1 MYKDKHGRDQVIH
14 KWLKLN
20 MPRYANHF
28 EHLLA
33 SQNNNPLLI
42 DIMFAAF
49 EAGIDL
55 AVLKGMKWTDE

>member
-1 MYKDKHGRDQVIH
+1 MYKDEHGRDKIIH

-20 MPRYANHF
+20 IPRHAIYF
-28 EHLLA
+28 EHLLG
-33 SQNNNPLLI
+33 SQKNNPVLI

-55 AVLKGMKWTDE
+55 AVMKGMKNNE